1 MNTLALAWLGLLPA
15 LLGTPESP
23 SPPLLLR
30 LSPAILQL
38 ELARGETR
46 TVELLL
52 SNEGTQPLPL
62 EVALADLQL
71 SPDGSPLL
79 QPPQSQPYSCVSWLQ
94 LDKTT
99 LRLEPGQS
107 QSVRLTIRVPPQARG
122 GGYGVVTFSAPLPT
136 LDTALT
142 GTVLQVQSITGTILM
157 FTIKGPR
164 YVRGAIT
171 RISCAP
177 EEQNNDTV
185 KPPAYLVEAEVE
197 NQGEVHFACA
207 GEIVILNREGR
218 ILARLPAQVGTGTIL
233 PNGQRLITARWT
245 PRQTPPPGT
254 YRASVRLTINGT
266 RSLRYE
272 SDFSIP

>member
-1 MNTLALAWLGLLPA
+1 MNTLPLVLLGLLPA
-15 LLGTPESP
+15 LLGAQEAPA
-23 SPPLLLR
+23 PPLLLR

-46 TVELLL
+46 TEELLL
-52 SNEGTQPLPL
+52 SNEGTLPL
-62 EVALADLQL
+62 TVQVALADLQL
-71 SPDGSPLL
+71 SPEGLPLL
-79 QPPQSQPYSCVSWLQ
+79 QPPQSQPYSCVPWLQ

-107 QSVRLTIRVPPQARG
+107 QKVRLTIRVPPQARG
-122 GGYGVVTFSAPLPT
+122 GGYGVVSFQAPLPQLPAST
-136 LDTALT
+136 ETA
-142 GTVLQVQSITGTILM
+142 VLQVQSITGTILM

-164 YVRGAIT
+164 NIRGAIT
-171 RISCAP
+171 RISCTP
-177 EEQNNDTV
+177 EEQNNDAT

-197 NQGEVHFACA
+197 NQGEVHFVCA
-207 GEIVILNREGR
+207 GEIVLMNREGR

-233 PNGQRLITARWT
+233 PKGQRLISARWT
-245 PRQTPPPGT
+245 PRQAPPPGT

-272 SDFSIP
+272 SDFEIP